1 MGAKRLAQRSLSSV
15 LRLFG
20 CVWLVACGDRHAGK
34 NQDSVV
40 GCCEAELSALSAV
53 ENRAHRARRQ
63 KQDAL
68 TLERPSVCQT
78 SDPLNRAMKLL

>member
-1 MGAKRLAQRSLSSV
+1 MGAKKLAQRSLSSV

-40 GCCEAELSALSAV
+40 GCCEAELGAV
-53 ENRAHRARRQ
+53 ENRAHGARRQ
-63 KQDAL
+63 KQDVL
-68 TLERPSVCQT
+68 TIERPSICQT